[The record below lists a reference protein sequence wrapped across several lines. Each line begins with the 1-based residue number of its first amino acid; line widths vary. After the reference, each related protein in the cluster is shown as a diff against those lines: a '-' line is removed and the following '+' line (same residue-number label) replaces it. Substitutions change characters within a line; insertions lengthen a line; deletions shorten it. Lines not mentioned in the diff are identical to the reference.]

1 MKDKKDNR
9 NFLLIPVDLTDRIHL
24 YTGPWRDLW
33 STIYNFSKDGVH
45 TYRAPMDELAESLH
59 ISERTAINIV
69 NTLVESGYITREKK
83 VVICKSE
90 SKHAKYEY
98 KANIEG
104 LLARLEAGEDVQPKP
119 LIVLKK
125 KGEKISPII
134 EDEKGEKISPK
145 GVKNFPK
152 KGEKISPQYKES
164 IRNNKES
171 LSESARAREA
181 EEREFLKI
189 FFLNNAADPAAEMKR
204 FVGYYQS
211 KGWQDNAGRKYD
223 TADKRAGLAYGWDCK
238 SGDRLPKCEM
248 TDNFYRFLG
257 VLYKYAQERGGI
269 NPGQILD
276 TRTAYKADGNRFF
289 WVSSKEVQE
298 WFKGIEPDL
307 RNDIWQSTIGKA
319 HDLYFAPIGA
329 L

>member
-9 NFLLIPVDLTDRIHL
+9 NFLLIPLDITDRIHL
-24 YTGPWRDLW
+24 YSGPMRDLFAN
-33 STIYNFSKDGVH
+33 IYNFSKDGKH
-45 TYRAPMDELAESLH
+45 TYRASIDEIMAFLH
-59 ISERTAINIV
+59 VSENTARTYVNI
-69 NTLVESGYITREKK
+69 LLKSGFITRESK
-83 VVICKSE
+83 VVISKQE

-98 KANIEG
+98 MASIDG
-104 LLARLEAGEDVQPKP
+104 ILARLDAGEDVWP
-119 LIVLKK
+119 VL
-125 KGEKISPII
+125 
-134 EDEKGEKISPK
+134 
-145 GVKNFPK
+145 PK
-152 KGEKISPQYKES
+152 KGAKNAPIIDGEKGANFEGKRVQILSKKGANFEAQYNKES

-223 TADKRAGLAYGWDCK
+223 TADKRAGLAFGWDCK

-269 NPGQILD
+269 EPGQLLD

-289 WVSSKEVQE
+289 WVSSPAVQE
-298 WFKGIEPDL
+298 WFKGIEPEL

>member
-9 NFLLIPVDLTDRIHL
+9 NFLLIPLDITDRIHL
-24 YTGPWRDLW
+24 YSGPMRDLFAN
-33 STIYNFSKDGVH
+33 IYNFSKDGKH
-45 TYRAPMDELAESLH
+45 TYRASIDEIMAFLH
-59 ISERTAINIV
+59 VSENTARTYVNI
-69 NTLVESGYITREKK
+69 LLKSGFITRESK
-83 VVICKSE
+83 VVISKKE

-98 KANIEG
+98 MASIDG
-104 LLARLEAGEDVQPKP
+104 ILARLDAGEDVWP
-119 LIVLKK
+119 VL
-125 KGEKISPII
+125 
-134 EDEKGEKISPK
+134 
-145 GVKNFPK
+145 PK
-152 KGEKISPQYKES
+152 KGAKIAPIIDGEKGADSEGKRVQILSKKGANFEAQYNKES

-223 TADKRAGLAYGWDCK
+223 TADKRAGLAFGWDCK

-269 NPGQILD
+269 EPGQLLD
-276 TRTAYKADGNRFF
+276 THTAYKADGNRFF
-289 WVSSKEVQE
+289 WVSSPAVQE
-298 WFKGIEPDL
+298 WFKGIEPEL